1 MREIKFRA
9 WLKEKKEIV
18 NVEEIDFMNKVINY
32 IENDYENNRQ
42 EIKGAYF
49 ENIVLMQY
57 TGLKDKN
64 NKEIYEGDI
73 LLSSNENGIFLIS
86 INFGD
91 SNIEDSNILTCF
103 QIKIEKTLAGSQYLE
118 YFNNNL
124 IELINKYNI
133 PLEEYNNEKYI
144 SDGWWILGNIYEN
157 PELLK
162 ENNN

>member
-9 WLKEKKEIV
+9 WIKELNEIREVEYINFLKKMISFPNKFCKEYYL
-18 NVEEIDFMNKVINY
+18 NADFDEI
-32 IENDYENNRQ
+32 E
-42 EIKGAYF
+42 
-49 ENIVLMQY
+49 LMQY

-118 YFNNNL
+118 NFNNNL
-124 IELINKYNI
+124 IKLINKYNI
-133 PLEEYNNEKYI
+133 AIEEYNNEKYI
-144 SDGWWILGNIYEN
+144 SDGWWILGNIFETS
-157 PELLK
+157 ELLG
-162 ENNN
+162 ENK

>member
-9 WLKEKKEIV
+9 WIKELNEIREVEYINFWKKMISFPNKFCKEYYLNADFDEI
-18 NVEEIDFMNKVINY
+18 E
-32 IENDYENNRQ
+32 
-42 EIKGAYF
+42 
-49 ENIVLMQY
+49 LMQY

-118 YFNNNL
+118 CFNNNL
-124 IELINKYNI
+124 IKLINKYNI
-133 PLEEYNNEKYI
+133 AIEEYNNEKYI
-144 SDGWWILGNIYEN
+144 SDGWWIIGNIYEN
-157 PELLK
+157 PELLG
-162 ENNN
+162 E

>member
-9 WLKEKKEIV
+9 FIKELNEIREVEYINFLKKMISFPNKFCKEYYL
-18 NVEEIDFMNKVINY
+18 NADFDEI
-32 IENDYENNRQ
+32 E
-42 EIKGAYF
+42 
-49 ENIVLMQY
+49 LMQY

-118 YFNNNL
+118 NFNNNL
-124 IELINKYNI
+124 IKLINKYNI
-133 PLEEYNNEKYI
+133 AIEEYNNEKYI
-144 SDGWWILGNIYEN
+144 SDGWWILGNIFETS
-157 PELLK
+157 ELLG
-162 ENNN
+162 ENK

>member
-9 WLKEKKEIV
+9 WLKEKKEM
-18 NVEEIDFMNKVINY
+18 IDNARPDFFCKQLHYLRGNSAGGQDVLGVSTED
-32 IENDYENNRQ
+32 IE
-42 EIKGAYF
+42 
-49 ENIVLMQY
+49 LMQY

-64 NKEIYEGDI
+64 RKEIYEGDI

-124 IELINKYNI
+124 IKLINKYNI
-133 PLEEYNNEKYI
+133 PIEEYNNEKYI
-144 SDGWWILGNIYEN
+144 SDGWWILGNIFETS
-157 PELLK
+157 ELLGEK
-162 ENNN
+162 E